1 MTADGTR
8 EELLTHIVD
17 HGGATI
23 AELCAALAL
32 SDASVRRHVDRLQLD
47 GLLTANEI
55 RQSMGRPY
63 RRYRATDAGVSRQRD
78 RSASLAARL
87 LSQIKHGRHEE
98 SEVARGLADEIVA
111 EHRSEVQA
119 VDPGQRIEE
128 TVAVLRTEGILDGW
142 EATPSGY
149 TLRNHA
155 CPYRS
160 AADQSD
166 CVCESDRLAIE
177 SLLGAAVAQVASVV
191 HGDAACE
198 YFVDV
203 ADLGPAIQPNQD
215 ATKQQQ
221 ERAQPGQEA
230 PSGRGRTA
238 DGQ

>member
-1 MTADGTR
+1 MTVDGTR
-8 EELLTHIVD
+8 EALLTHIVD

-23 AELCAALAL
+23 AELRAALAL

-55 RQSMGRPY
+55 RQSTGRPY

-78 RSASLAARL
+78 RSAALAARL
-87 LSQIKHGRHEE
+87 LSQIKLGRHKE
-98 SEVARGLADEIVA
+98 SDVARGLADEIVA

-119 VDPGQRIEE
+119 TDPGQRIEE

-142 EATPSGY
+142 EATESGY

-160 AADQSD
+160 AAVQSD
-166 CVCESDRLAIE
+166 CLCESDRLTIE
-177 SLLGAAVAQVASVV
+177 SLLGASVKQVASVV

-198 YFVDV
+198 YHVDI
-203 ADLGPAIQPNQD
+203 ADLGA
-215 ATKQQQ
+215 ATEQQQ
-221 ERAQPGQEA
+221 EPAQPGQDA
-230 PSGRGRTA
+230 PTGRGRMA